1 VKTQNEYDYEFN
13 YKALFIIL
21 ASIGLCFWFI
31 SLFFQSSS
39 NVNLDVNYDL
49 DCSDIGYEV
58 WVGGYDPHGLDR
70 DGDGW
75 GCESYGG

>member
-1 VKTQNEYDYEFN
+1 MKTQDEYAYEFD

-21 ASIGLCFWFI
+21 ASIGLFFWFI

-58 WVGGYDPHGLDR
+58 WVGGHDLHGLDR

-75 GCESYGG
+75 GCESYKG

>member
-1 VKTQNEYDYEFN
+1 MKIEDKYDYEFN
-13 YKALFIIL
+13 YKALFVVL
-21 ASIGLCFWFI
+21 VSVGLCIWFI

-39 NVNLDVNYDL
+39 KVNLDVGYDL
-49 DCSDIGYEV
+49 DCSDIGEQV
-58 WVGGYDPHGLDR
+58 WVGNYDPHGLDR